1 MNMIDID
8 PCVGQPKELDNT
20 INRKLLAKGIHAY
33 GKDLELDEAGCA
45 PNARQLRIQM
55 NSIHNNYQKM
65 CVSWE
70 ICEQP
75 FVSHRPFVGKLIV
88 FCKRVV
94 RKLTRWL
101 ITPYIAQIMNFHSAT
116 MCVIEEMMKLQEQL
130 VMMEEARDQ

>member
-1 MNMIDID
+1 MNMVDID
-8 PCVGQPKELDNT
+8 PSVAQPKELDNT
-20 INRKLLAKGIHAY
+20 INRKLLAKGIHTY
-33 GKDLELDEAGCA
+33 DRDLEWGEAGCSLS
-45 PNARQLRIQM
+45 ARQLRIQM
-55 NSIHNNYQKM
+55 NNIRRDYQKM

-75 FVSHRPFVGKLIV
+75 IVSHRPFIGKFIV

-101 ITPYIAQIMNFHSAT
+101 VLPYVVQIMNFHSAT
-116 MCVIEEMMKLQEQL
+116 ICVIEEMMKLQEQL